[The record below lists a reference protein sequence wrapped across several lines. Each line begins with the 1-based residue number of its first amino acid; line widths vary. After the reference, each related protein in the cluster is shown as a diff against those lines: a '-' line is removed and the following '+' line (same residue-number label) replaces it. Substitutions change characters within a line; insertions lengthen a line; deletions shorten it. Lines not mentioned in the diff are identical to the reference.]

1 MTEDKER
8 PGDQLELPGDE
19 PALPGDKSQQPEQ
32 PEQQEKLEQA
42 ELGSEETVGELLLS
56 AREKM
61 GLTLEAVSQ
70 ESKIPVSTLQHL
82 ETDNFEALPAKVY
95 ATGFLRT
102 YGQILDLDPAQLINK
117 YEVQTGQTHKS
128 RGDLW
133 EIEEE
138 VIEEKLDSPHL
149 LSKFVIPVIVIIV
162 LIIVLWKIFGGRDE
176 GTDTAP
182 VLTETVQVDDSE
194 GGGEVDNTRDAEA
207 AGGDRENVV
216 EEPVSEQAAAVQPQE
231 DPAADPPAAGEMT
244 LRIAADERIWFD
256 LIIYNQTDTGLVT
269 VEDDFILE
277 AGDSR
282 TFTSNESF
290 YIRKIGK
297 TEGFTIELDGR
308 PYEVPIVEG
317 RLPRDITISRDR

>member
-1 MTEDKER
+1 MTEEKKK
-8 PGDQLELPGDE
+8 PGEQIELPDDRPE
-19 PALPGDKSQQPEQ
+19 LPVDITGQDQVEI
-32 PEQQEKLEQA
+32 
-42 ELGSEETVGELLLS
+42 GGEETIGEMLLS
-56 AREKM
+56 AREKK

-70 ESKIPVSTLQHL
+70 ETKIPATTLQYL
-82 ETDNFEALPAKVY
+82 ETDNFEAIPAKVY

-102 YGQILDLDPAQLINK
+102 YAQMLGLDSAQVINK

-138 VIEEKLDSPHL
+138 VVEEKLDSPHL
-149 LSKFVIPVIVIIV
+149 LMKFVIPVLLLIAAII
-162 LIIVLWKIFGGRDE
+162 ILWKVFGGSDEATDPVTARTETEQTQQRDAVE
-176 GTDTAP
+176 GDAP
-182 VLTETVQVDDSE
+182 DGEQRDATGDDAGETVQE
-194 GGGEVDNTRDAEA
+194 EQPPARTEP
-207 AGGDRENVV
+207 
-216 EEPVSEQAAAVQPQE
+216 EPV
-231 DPAADPPAAGEMT
+231 ADVTPPGEMT

-256 LIIYNQTDTGLVT
+256 LIIYNQTDSGMVS
-269 VEDDFILE
+269 VETDFILE

-308 PYEVPIVEG
+308 LYEVPIVEG

>member
-1 MTEDKER
+1 MTEEKEKR
-8 PGDQLELPGDE
+8 GDQLELPGDDPE
-19 PALPGDKSQQPEQ
+19 SVGDEQ
-32 PEQQEKLEQA
+32 EQLEHVDMA
-42 ELGSEETVGELLLS
+42 ELGGEETVGELLLT
-56 AREKM
+56 AREKK
-61 GLTLEAVSQ
+61 GLTLEVVSQ
-70 ESKIPVSTLQHL
+70 ESKIPMGTLQHL
-82 ETDNFEALPAKVY
+82 ETDNFEAIPAKVY

-102 YGQILDLDPAQLINK
+102 YGQILGLDPAQLINK

-149 LSKFVIPVIVIIV
+149 FGKFVIPFIVVIV
-162 LIIVLWKIFGGRDE
+162 LIIVLWKLFGGRDE
-176 GTDTAP
+176 GTIPPASGP
-182 VLTETVQVDDSE
+182 ETVQVDDAE
-194 GGGEVDNTRDAEA
+194 TGREVDDTGDAATAGGGQ
-207 AGGDRENVV
+207 GKVV
-216 EEPVSEQAAAVQPQE
+216 EETVSEQPAAVQPRE
-231 DPAADPPAAGEMT
+231 EPAADPPAAGEMS
-244 LRIAADERIWFD
+244 LRIAAEERIWFD

-269 VEDDFILE
+269 LETDFILE

-282 TFTSNESF
+282 VFTSNESF